1 MQFLLSW
8 RRYDKRGRD
17 VCGSHTGMSKQSSS
31 VSFSAILTLSILSA
45 IYFIEN
51 YDRSL
56 ISVSPIPY
64 IDYSSYEYS
73 LLSGTLFALVYTL
86 SGLFFS
92 ITNIFNQYRVYSIAF
107 ASFIFSL
114 VIFLVPF
121 AKTFY
126 QQALIRIVMGLAQS
140 VITPFSS
147 GIISSHFHEKYRGIA
162 FSIFNFGAY
171 LSFALALSLGTF
183 IYDTFGWKAGYY
195 LFGLFGIFLSI
206 LTTFLAKENPYADE
220 MEPLRSLSIPEPIAN
235 AIPSSSDRKGLSNSA
250 DSSPSSNTIGASCS
264 STLQEMMDLF
274 GRVLSLWRSNP
285 SLYLLCLATGV
296 RIGAGYVW
304 TAYTSVFFSEL
315 YLTNPDD
322 DNDKCLYSYNRT
334 YTSPSLP
341 TTEHFYSSS
350 TVCDADYPYCFPS
363 SGSLH
368 THLLM
373 APYSAL
379 LTLHRRVPG
388 DQLPPLAQR
397 RHLPPKARELHVLDS
412 SRRLWLGQ
420 HAWGT
425 SI

>member
-1 MQFLLSW
+1 VCWS
-8 RRYDKRGRD
+8 GRD
-17 VCGSHTGMSKQSSS
+17 AWRVMARQSLS
-31 VSFSAILTLSILSA
+31 VSFSAVLTLLILSV

-64 IDYSSYEYS
+64 IDYSSYQYS
-73 LLSGTLFALVYTL
+73 LLTGTLFAVVYTL

-92 ITNIFNQYRVYSIAF
+92 ITNIFNQYRILSIAV

-121 AKTFY
+121 AQTFY

-171 LSFALALSLGTF
+171 LSFSLALSLGTY
-183 IYDTFGWKAGYY
+183 IYDMYGWKTGYY
-195 LFGLFGIFLSI
+195 LFGLFGIALSI
-206 LTTFLAKENPYADE
+206 LTPFLAKENPHADE

-235 AIPSSSDRKGLSNSA
+235 VMPLYSDRKDTSEA
-250 DSSPSSNTIGASCS
+250 NTSLRLTTSCS
-264 STLQEMMDLF
+264 STLQDMMDLF
-274 GRVLSLWRSNP
+274 GRVLSLWRRNP

-304 TAYTSVFFSEL
+304 TSYTSVFFSEL
-315 YLTNPDD
+315 YLTSSDD
-322 DNDKCLYSYNRT
+322 DKCLYSYNRT
-334 YTSPSLP
+334 YSPPSLP
-341 TTEHFYSSS
+341 LQSPHELYSPA
-350 TVCDADYPYCFPS
+350 TVCDGDYPYCFVS
-363 SGSLH
+363 SGLFPPSL
-368 THLLM
+368 
-373 APYSAL
+373 SSFAL
-379 LTLHRRVPG
+379 IYLRRVSR

-397 RHLPPKARELHVLDS
+397 RHFSHQAGELHVLDS
-412 SRRLWLGQ
+412 SGWLWLGQ
-420 HAWGT
+420 HARRT
-425 SI
+425 SLRSLVETSS